1 MAPEHRISVVRFATL
16 CEPDNKTKKGNVMDL
31 GHIVADFN
39 WPAIIVATFAAF
51 GLGAVWYTKGLFGAA
66 WMQYVGLTDEDANT
80 GSMPKT
86 FGGALVLQLIA
97 AMTLA
102 TLTGPESTWLSGV
115 YTGLLVGIGLV
126 ATAYGVTYLFE
137 QRPLRLFMINAGYN
151 VVLFAIMGAI
161 IGGWH

>member
-1 MAPEHRISVVRFATL
+1 
-16 CEPDNKTKKGNVMDL
+16 MDL

-39 WPAIIVATFAAF
+39 WLAIVVATLAAF
-51 GLGAVWYTKGLFGAA
+51 GLGGAWYAKGLFGAA
-66 WMQYVGLTDEDANT
+66 WMQDVGLTEEDANNAN
-80 GSMPKT
+80 MPRT
-86 FGGALVLQLIA
+86 FGGAFVLQLIA

-102 TLTGPESTWLSGV
+102 TLLGSGSTWLSGV
-115 YTGLLVGIGLV
+115 RTGLIVGIGFV

-151 VVLFAIMGAI
+151 IVLFAIMGAI